1 MLDYGHHRQSDFENK
16 IVVLGY
22 VTIGFDERKTC
33 KYSTSQGTLVIRT
46 IRQGKDNEWKKRKR
60 VYKKLDQ

>member
-1 MLDYGHHRQSDFENK
+1 MLDYGHYRQSDFENK

-33 KYSTSQGTLVIRT
+33 NIQRVKGETKYYHAIRITSGKNEKGFT
-46 IRQGKDNEWKKRKR
+46 ITRD
-60 VYKKLDQ
+60 